1 MSEDV
6 TITQTAPSN
15 ALDKVVFPAMFAIA
29 AFLSCFHLYQS
40 VTTELGS
47 TFFRP
52 IHLSW
57 ILVLIYM
64 KYPLIKITES
74 PLYFPGRL
82 VDLACCGLAI
92 YGGLSVVNFDY
103 TGIDHLLNGLNEF
116 DYIAGVGVLFL
127 VLEGTRRAV
136 GWEMALIGS
145 IFVLY
150 ALFGNLLPDEIANR
164 GFSLER
170 LVRFQIFTSEG
181 VYGAPLGIAATA
193 VFMFVLFG
201 AFLESTGAGKFFI
214 DLSYAAAGKYRGGP
228 AKACVV
234 ASAGMGSISGSAIA
248 NAVAVGALTIPMMK
262 KLGYKPE
269 QAAGI
274 EASASTGGQ
283 IMPPIM
289 GAGAFIMAEFT
300 NTAYRDIVLIS
311 IVPALLYFTS
321 VLLYVHL
328 MACKLGL
335 KGVEDRPKIRDIL
348 IYGFHFILPLGLIT
362 GLLMMNYSPTL
373 VGAVGTAAVLVAC
386 MMRKHTRIGFNALY
400 AGLRGGAMMMLPISA
415 ACATA
420 GIVVGVIGQTGLG
433 LQFTEFV
440 LSLSGGSLWLALIL
454 VAFAALIL
462 GMGLPVTAAYIILA
476 VMAAP
481 ALETMGVY
489 LLTAHMAIFWLSQ
502 TSNITPPVALAAFAA
517 AGVANAKPQ
526 RSAIESL
533 KLSNGFFLI
542 PVMMLYSDL
551 LFVDDVTWTEF
562 GLAVAVSFSIVFSL
576 AYAIEG
582 FASTYTTKLQRV
594 LFFVAVPL
602 LVYNSIETSILGIII
617 FLITAFWNKLTL
629 TRSIST
635 ATS

>member
-1 MSEDV
+1 MTND
-6 TITQTAPSN
+6 TIITNAP
-15 ALDKVVFPAMFAIA
+15 APHWLDSKIMPIMAGIAIA
-29 AFLSCFHLYQS
+29 LSLFQLWQG
-40 VTTELGS
+40 VTADLGS

-57 ILVLIYM
+57 ILVLVFL
-64 KYPLIKITES
+64 KYPTIKDRTAKHYMLGRMVDFGFCAWLI
-74 PLYFPGRL
+74 Y
-82 VDLACCGLAI
+82 AGLR
-92 YGGLSVVNFDY
+92 VVEFDY
-103 TGIDHLLNGLNEF
+103 AGIDHLLFGLTDM
-116 DYIAGVGVLFL
+116 DYAAGVAVLFL
-127 VLEGTRRAV
+127 TLEATRRSV
-136 GWEMALIGS
+136 GWEMASIGL

-150 ALFGNLLPDEIANR
+150 VLFGNMLPEAIANR

-170 LVRFQIFTSEG
+170 IVRFQIFTSEG

-269 QAAGI
+269 QAGGI
-274 EASASTGGQ
+274 EAAASTGGQ

-300 NTAYRDIVLIS
+300 NTPYRDIVLIS

-335 KGVEDRPKIRDIL
+335 KGVEDRPSVRDIMAH
-348 IYGFHFILPLGLIT
+348 GFHFVAPLVLIIT
-362 GLLMMNYSPTL
+362 LLMMSYSPTL
-373 VGAVGTAAVLVAC
+373 VGAVGTGAILLAC
-386 MMRKHTRIGFNALY
+386 MMRKHTRLKLDNLLT
-400 AGLRGGAMMMLPISA
+400 GLRNGAMMMLPISA

-420 GIVVGVIGQTGLG
+420 GIIVGVIGQTGLG

-440 LSLSGGSLWLALIL
+440 ISLSDGVLWIALLL
-454 VAFAALIL
+454 VAAAALVL
-462 GMGLPVTAAYIILA
+462 GMGLPVTAAYIILS

-481 ALETMGVY
+481 ALEGMGVY
-489 LLTAHMAIFWLSQ
+489 LIVAHMAIFWLSQ

-517 AGVANAKPQ
+517 AGVANAHPQ
-526 RSAIESL
+526 KTAIASL
-533 KLSNGFFLI
+533 KLASGFFLL
-542 PVMMLYSDL
+542 PVMMVYSDI
-551 LFVDDVTWTEF
+551 LFVGDVTWTQF
-562 GLAVAVSFSIVFSL
+562 VIACITVTTLVFSL
-576 AYAIEG
+576 AYAVENYALTHLVPWQRMTF
-582 FASTYTTKLQRV
+582 FA
-594 LFFVAVPL
+594 AVPL
-602 LVYNSIETSILGIII
+602 LLYKDVTTALIGMVLFAIALSANYTSAKKQPLV
-617 FLITAFWNKLTL
+617 
-629 TRSIST
+629 S
-635 ATS
+635 

>member
-1 MSEDV
+1 MSAPD
-6 TITQTAPSN
+6 TIVKPEPSPWL
-15 ALDKVVFPAMFAIA
+15 LDTYLMRAMWWIA
-29 AFLSCFHLYQS
+29 AALSAFQLYQG

-57 ILVLIYM
+57 ILILVFI
-64 KYPLIKITES
+64 KYPLIKRHDS
-74 PLYFPGRL
+74 PLYLPARITD
-82 VDLACCGLAI
+82 VIACGFALF
-92 YGGLSVVNFDY
+92 GGIATVTFDY
-103 TGIDHLLNGLNEF
+103 AGIDHLLNGLSES
-116 DYIAGVGVLFL
+116 DYIAGAALLFL
-127 VLEGTRRAV
+127 VLEATRRAV
-136 GWEMALIGS
+136 GWEMALIGL
-145 IFVLY
+145 IFLLY
-150 ALFGNLLPDEIANR
+150 VMFGNYLPDAIANR

-170 LVRFQIFTSEG
+170 VVRFQIFTSEG
-181 VYGAPLGIAATA
+181 IYGAPLGIAATA

-201 AFLESTGAGKFFI
+201 AFLESTGVGKFLI

-228 AKACVV
+228 AKACVL

-300 NTAYRDIVLIS
+300 NTPYRDIVLIS

-335 KGVEDRPKIRDIL
+335 EGIKDRPNVKAIL
-348 IYGFHFILPLGLIT
+348 AHGFHFIFPLLLIIA
-362 GLLMMNYSPTL
+362 LLMLNFSPTL
-373 VGAVGTAAVLVAC
+373 VGAIGTGAIIVSC
-386 MMRKHTRIGFNALY
+386 MMRKHTRINFKAIFDGLKAGAL
-400 AGLRGGAMMMLPISA
+400 MMLPIST

-440 LSLSGGSLWLALIL
+440 ISLSDGRLVLALLL
-454 VAFAALIL
+454 VAGAALIL

-481 ALETMGVY
+481 ALENMGVY
-489 LLTAHMAIFWLSQ
+489 LITAHMVIFWLSQ
-502 TSNITPPVALAAFAA
+502 TSNVTPPVALAAFAA
-517 AGVANAKPQ
+517 AGVANARPQ
-526 RSAIESL
+526 RSAVEAL
-533 KLSNGFFLI
+533 KLAGGFFLL
-542 PVMMLYSDL
+542 PVMMVYSDI
-551 LFVDDVTWTEF
+551 LFVGDVTWPAFIMGCLTTL
-562 GLAVAVSFSIVFSL
+562 GLILALAFAVEGYVF
-576 AYAIEG
+576 
-582 FASTYTTKLQRV
+582 TRV
-594 LFFVAVPL
+594 LLSERLFFAAAIPCLLYKTVETGIVGVIIVA
-602 LVYNSIETSILGIII
+602 
-617 FLITAFWNKLTL
+617 ITMAMNYR
-629 TRSIST
+629 RSHNTIPS
-635 ATS
+635 